1 MPFNP
6 GEIPNPQ
13 THPTLG
19 PNERLGLA
27 SGGEGS
33 LELPALPYVQP
44 GALPAFGFDLAG
56 VFGAF
61 WQNYVLP
68 RYNLTVLLLPLITP
82 ETPGATTSASYDT
95 RRAQA
100 TNYSDGTFGVG
111 WTATDPVTG
120 AARKGYLS
128 SQTVNVGINDAETAY
143 ERSAAG
149 VIVYTKPVVYW
160 QPPVTIKKGDLIV
173 RPDGRRYVVGDSVTP
188 GQVWGTTIINYAELE
203 SRSVQD
209 ITYQIPL

>member
-82 ETPGATTSASYDT
+82 ETPGA
-95 RRAQA
+95 
-100 TNYSDGTFGVG
+100 
-111 WTATDPVTG
+111 
-120 AARKGYLS
+120 
-128 SQTVNVGINDAETAY
+128 ETAY